1 MKSLAP
7 VLDLLRSF
15 FAPRVA
21 WLVRLHVS
29 QLNPLAPAQY
39 HRRYAL
45 LLASLERA
53 AHPESINKRTCAAR
67 A

>member
-7 VLDLLRSF
+7 VLHLLRD
-15 FAPRVA
+15 FARRRFA

-29 QLNPLAPAQY
+29 QLHPLAPTRY

-45 LLASLERA
+45 LLANLEG
-53 AHPESINKRTCAAR
+53 AR
-67 A
+67 